1 MAVVGY
7 SFHRMGER
15 ARRVRHLALL
25 FVTLVSLAGCALRG
39 TPTPE
44 PASIG
49 FAFPD
54 VDSQRYQVL
63 LEEFN
68 ELYPH
73 ITVELRP
80 KRYDMLSGISAGD
93 ADVFVSSQFALSWLQ
108 GENQIRE
115 LTPLIEQD
123 QAFDRSDFYP
133 GTMELYTREGEV
145 WAIPAGVDIMVMY
158 THRDLFEANGVP
170 EPQIGWTWDD
180 FYATTLSL
188 RDPVAD
194 VYGYAPSLDLFDP
207 LTFIY
212 QHGGRIFDDLENP
225 TRTAF
230 DDPLTVEAL
239 EWYADLHFDE
249 NVAPTPEQAEA
260 FGRGGVRAGIY
271 RDKVALWTG
280 MLSERG
286 GRGWPTEWPM
296 RWGVVTLPR
305 DREQATLTLVEGYYI
320 SAQTDQPDAAWAWL
334 AFLSG
339 ELPNRQTPVRR
350 SLAEGFEYEEQVGPH
365 VAEVARASLDG
376 ALLLSP
382 ELAEFEDAL
391 GLFEQAYRAIMEQ
404 RSTPMEAMNWAQ
416 QQSRFK

>member
-1 MAVVGY
+1 
-7 SFHRMGER
+7 
-15 ARRVRHLALL
+15 LALL
-25 FVTLVSLAGCALRG
+25 WIALVGLVGCALRG

-44 PASIG
+44 PASIT
-49 FAFPD
+49 FAYPE
-54 VDSQRYQVL
+54 VDSQRYQAL
-63 LEEFN
+63 LQEFN
-68 ELYPH
+68 ERYPY

-80 KRYDMLSGISAGD
+80 KRYDMLTGISAGD
-93 ADVFVSSQFALSWLQ
+93 ADVFVSSQFALNWLQ
-108 GENQIRE
+108 GENQIRS

-123 QAFDRSDFYP
+123 PDFDRSDFYP

-158 THRDLFEANGVP
+158 THRDLFEAAGVP
-170 EPQIGWTWDD
+170 EPEIGWTWDD
-180 FYATTLSL
+180 FHATALSL
-188 RDPVAD
+188 RDPIAD
-194 VYGYAPSLDLFDP
+194 VYGYAPGLDLFDP

-239 EWYADLHFDE
+239 EWYTKLVFED

-271 RDKVALWTG
+271 RDKVAIWSG

-286 GRGWPTEWPM
+286 GRGWPTEWQM

-305 DREQATLTLVEGYYI
+305 DATAATLTLVEGYYI
-320 SAQTDQPDAAWAWL
+320 SARTEQPDASWKWL

-339 ELPNRQTPVRR
+339 QLPSRQTPVRR
-350 SLAEGFEYEEQVGPH
+350 SLAEGFAYEEQVGAE
-365 VAEVARASLDG
+365 VAAVARASLDG

-391 GLFEQAYRAIMEQ
+391 GLFEQAFRAIMEQ